1 MEALNEHGIGEF
13 LLTIWRSIAE
23 ELLLSISHRTLLLY
37 DAYSLG
43 HDHLQWANSFL
54 LTNL

>member
-43 HDHLQWANSFL
+43 HDRLQWAKSFL